1 MDALTER
8 IAAVNNLAPERN
20 CGVAIFPDLPK
31 DSSLRGLF
39 DEEKALQE
47 SFFGLRQHCDTRF
60 IELSLDTINSS
71 NFYLSNKHIAKL
83 NTSSCYGFSSSC
95 FSGRPHFPFFF
106 QLGLP
111 RFDRDK
117 RSLQKSNTR
126 RFGSGRVVVSHD
138 KADDNPWLSTSD
150 LAVNGRPCALNESE
164 SGAPTVKLPRGQE
177 LLLPE
182 NGSPDQDLRLS
193 ERLKPSP
200 EQAAAQKGVRRAET
214 LLISLFKGMKLRG
227 PTIIINFTGYVE
239 EFAVAV
245 P

>member
-1 MDALTER
+1 MFLGER
-8 IAAVNNLAPERN
+8 
-20 CGVAIFPDLPK
+20 
-31 DSSLRGLF
+31 
-39 DEEKALQE
+39 
-47 SFFGLRQHCDTRF
+47 
-60 IELSLDTINSS
+60 
-71 NFYLSNKHIAKL
+71 
-83 NTSSCYGFSSSC
+83 
-95 FSGRPHFPFFF
+95 HFQILI

-126 RFGSGRVVVSHD
+126 RFGSGRLVVSHD
-138 KADDNPWLSTSD
+138 KVDENPWLSTSD

-164 SGAPTVKLPRGQE
+164 TGAPTVKLPKGQE

-182 NGSPDQDLRLS
+182 NGSPDQDLRMS

-200 EQAAAQKGVRRAET
+200 EQAAAQKGVLRAET

-227 PTIIINFTGYVE
+227 PTLIINLTGYAE

-245 P
+245 PCLPLSCFVGFFP